1 MIGRLRGVVA
11 EAAGEDALID
21 VGGVGYVVRC
31 GARTLTRLPAIG
43 EETVLHV
50 ESQWSESAGP
60 RLYGFLTRD
69 ERRVFVLLQSIQG
82 VGSKVALAVLDVLP
96 PQELA
101 AAVARE
107 DKALVARANGVG
119 PRLAARI
126 LVELKDKIIADGVIL
141 GPQARDVATVAATP
155 AGEAVAALMGL
166 GVAEVAARRVV
177 DLAAARLGEEVDEAR
192 LIRAALQELGR

>member
-1 MIGRLRGVVA
+1 
-11 EAAGEDALID
+11 
-21 VGGVGYVVRC
+21 
-31 GARTLTRLPAIG
+31 
-43 EETVLHV
+43 
-50 ESQWSESAGP
+50 
-60 RLYGFLTRD
+60 
-69 ERRVFVLLQSIQG
+69 
-82 VGSKVALAVLDVLP
+82 
-96 PQELA
+96 
-101 AAVARE
+101 
-107 DKALVARANGVG
+107 VG

-126 LVELKDKIIADGVIL
+126 LVELKDKIIADGVTL